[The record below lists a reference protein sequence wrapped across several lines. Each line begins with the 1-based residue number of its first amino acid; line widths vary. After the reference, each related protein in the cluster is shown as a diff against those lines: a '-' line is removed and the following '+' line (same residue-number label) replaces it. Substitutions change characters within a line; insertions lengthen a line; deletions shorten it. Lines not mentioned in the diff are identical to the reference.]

1 MLFRSDSLHDRIVK
15 LAASFDKQYK
25 EKMSVDEIC
34 LLLVNRV
41 RRTRKITGPYSIA
54 EDQRVWRPTQEKRK
68 AVDLEQERV
77 VDRGKGINF
86 SGEECVFCVEK
97 PKVNLDRKSTR
108 LNSSHANISYA
119 VFCLKK
125 KTKTEK
131 KKKKIHNF
139 NS

>member
-1 MLFRSDSLHDRIVK
+1 MGKEEILQDIAAYDLHSPKNNESNTDSLHDRIVK

-97 PKVNLDRKSTR
+97 PKVNLSKRVQLHCEEDER
-108 LNSSHANISYA
+108 
-119 VFCLKK
+119 
-125 KTKTEK
+125 
-131 KKKKIHNF
+131 
-139 NS
+139 